1 MSRPDSGARLDSGQR
16 QTLLDI
22 ARRAIAQGVAK
33 REPLEVDV
41 PAGALGEPAG
51 AFVTLRRGKRLR
63 GCIGRLAS
71 GEPLARVVA
80 LAAVSSALED
90 PRFEA
95 TRPEE
100 LSDLE
105 IEISILSVFE
115 AIAPADVRPGIHGL
129 MIQRGSNRGLLLP
142 QVAAE
147 YNWNAERFLE
157 ETCSKAGLPR
167 DAWRDSETRIFAFTA
182 EVFSDRDFVESKTVE
197 NKTEENKNGANST
210 SAP

>member
-1 MSRPDSGARLDSGQR
+1 MAAIEFGADRYGQS
-16 QTLLDI
+16 QT
-22 ARRAIAQGVAK
+22 
-33 REPLEVDV
+33 
-41 PAGALGEPAG
+41 
-51 AFVTLRRGKRLR
+51 
-63 GCIGRLAS
+63 

-80 LAAVSSALED
+80 MAAVSSALED

-167 DAWRDSETRIFAFTA
+167 DAWRNSETRIFAFTA
-182 EVFSDRDFVESKTVE
+182 EVFSDRDFVKNKTVE
-197 NKTEENKNGANST
+197 NKAEENKSGANST

>member
-1 MSRPDSGARLDSGQR
+1 MSPLDSGARLDSGQR
-16 QTLLDI
+16 KILLDI

-63 GCIGRLAS
+63 GCIGRLES

-105 IEISILSVFE
+105 IEISVLSVFE
-115 AIAPADVRPGIHGL
+115 AIAPVDVRPGVHGL
-129 MIQRGSNRGLLLP
+129 MIQRGGNRGLLLP

-147 YNWNAERFLE
+147 YKWNAERFLE

-182 EVFSDRDFVESKTVE
+182 EVFSDRDFAQTTAAES
-197 NKTEENKNGANST
+197 
-210 SAP
+210 

>member
-1 MSRPDSGARLDSGQR
+1 MSPLDSGARLDSGQR
-16 QTLLDI
+16 KILLDI

-33 REPLEVDV
+33 RETLEVDV

-63 GCIGRLAS
+63 GCIGRLES

-105 IEISILSVFE
+105 IEISVLSVFE
-115 AIAPADVRPGIHGL
+115 AIAPADVRPGFHGL

-157 ETCSKAGLPR
+157 ETCSKAGLPG
-167 DAWRDSETRIFAFTA
+167 DAWRDSETRVFAFTA
-182 EVFSDRDFVESKTVE
+182 EVFSDRDFVE
-197 NKTEENKNGANST
+197 NKTAENKNGANSA

>member
-1 MSRPDSGARLDSGQR
+1 M
-16 QTLLDI
+16 
-22 ARRAIAQGVAK
+22 
-33 REPLEVDV
+33 
-41 PAGALGEPAG
+41 
-51 AFVTLRRGKRLR
+51 
-63 GCIGRLAS
+63 
-71 GEPLARVVA
+71 
-80 LAAVSSALED
+80 AAVSSALED

-167 DAWRDSETRIFAFTA
+167 DAWRNSETRIFAFTA
-182 EVFSDRDFVESKTVE
+182 EVFSDRDFVKNKTVE
-197 NKTEENKNGANST
+197 NKAEENKSGANST